1 MYRTS
6 RLTSGDVAN
15 MYYYGIVA
23 KRHRRN
29 VKMAKTVYG
38 AFKVT
43 KQDITTWGMVVDCIN
58 RSFKFEEKN
67 KNSRRAQII

>member
-38 AFKVT
+38 TFKVT